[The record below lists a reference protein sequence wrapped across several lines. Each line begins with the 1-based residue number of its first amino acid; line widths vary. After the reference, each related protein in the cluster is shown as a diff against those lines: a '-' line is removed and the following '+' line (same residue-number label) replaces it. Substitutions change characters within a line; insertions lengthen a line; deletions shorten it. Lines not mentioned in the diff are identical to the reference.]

1 MRLRIQEI
9 PLKTQGNEKLM
20 YFQDTWP
27 ADSHICQIHL
37 KFCGEIVGFL
47 LAGKGNHKKKKKG
60 FLGWKVNFVN

>member
-37 KFCGEIVGFL
+37 KFCGEIVGSCL
-47 LAGKGNHKKKKKG
+47 QAREITKRRKKG
-60 FLGWKVNFVN
+60 S